1 MRRARRRLGQETQG
15 LPADRLDNKGIL
27 NDSHRRG
34 REPYGEPARMKIEQR
49 RSDIRKHTDYVRGKR
64 GTLKFASDEF
74 KRYMSDRFSGFA
86 DNWCL
91 PVAQAP
97 VERIHFRGF
106 IPYGDVEL
114 DSHVMRVWE
123 RNDCDRKLQETA

>member
-1 MRRARRRLGQETQG
+1 MIRTD
-15 LPADRLDNKGIL
+15 ADVNRMANLL
-27 NDSHRRG
+27 
-34 REPYGEPARMKIEQR
+34 AMKIEQR

>member
-1 MRRARRRLGQETQG
+1 MIRTA
-15 LPADRLDNKGIL
+15 ADVNRMANLL
-27 NDSHRRG
+27 
-34 REPYGEPARMKIEQR
+34 AMKIEQR

-123 RNDCDRKLQETA
+123 RNDCDRKLQETALMMTATGRAWSPRCRTAGRA

>member
-1 MRRARRRLGQETQG
+1 MIRTA
-15 LPADRLDNKGIL
+15 ADVNRMANLL
-27 NDSHRRG
+27 
-34 REPYGEPARMKIEQR
+34 AMKIEQR

-91 PVAQAP
+91 PVAQRPWNASTS
-97 VERIHFRGF
+97 EAS
-106 IPYGDVEL
+106 
-114 DSHVMRVWE
+114 SH
-123 RNDCDRKLQETA
+123 TATSNSTRT